1 MSDEITTTQSTD
13 ANPFQK
19 PGMGD
24 NINAGTV
31 EIESARAIAE
41 VQAALLVA
49 RRFPRD
55 PYKAMEK
62 LLESCRR
69 VEFAEEATYA
79 YPRGGE
85 RVSGPSIRF
94 AEEGARDWGNIE
106 FGLRELGVYGD
117 ETEMQA
123 YAWDLETN
131 NRSVQTF
138 RVKHARWTKDKGLVK
153 LSGDPRDIYENN
165 TNLGQR
171 RVRGRLLAIMPPE
184 FVAAGLKECA
194 LTLRRAADGGDSI
207 PFTDRIQT
215 LVQKFAKAGIKS
227 DHLERRLGHKV
238 ADMLP
243 DEYTDLVAIYK
254 SLADKMSHPSDW
266 FDVPKGTTTSEKAD
280 KLNEK
285 LAGGEN
291 APAGE
296 DVAKA

>member
-1 MSDEITTTQSTD
+1 MNKTDIETAQPQSI
-13 ANPFQK
+13 NPFAK
-19 PGMGD
+19 TDLPD
-24 NINAGTV
+24 NVNAGTV
-31 EIESARAIAE
+31 EIESARAVAE
-41 VQAALLVA
+41 VQAALVIA

-69 VEFAEEATYA
+69 IEFAEEATYA

-106 FGLRELGVYGD
+106 FGLRELGVYGE

-138 RVKHARWTKDKGLVK
+138 RVKHARWTKDKGLVP
-153 LSGDPRDIYENN
+153 LGDPRDIYENN
-165 TNLGQR
+165 TSLGQR
-171 RVRGRLLAIMPPE
+171 RVRGRIIAVLPPE
-184 FVAAGLKECA
+184 FIAAGLRECA
-194 LTLRRAADGGDSI
+194 ATINKAANGGDNI
-207 PFTDRIQT
+207 PFADRIQT
-215 LVQKFAKAGIKS
+215 LVQKFAKSGIKT
-227 DHLERRLGHKV
+227 DHLERRLGHKL

-243 DEYTDLVAIYK
+243 EEYTDLVAIYK
-254 SLADKMSHPSDW
+254 SLADRMSHPADW

-280 KLNEK
+280 KLNAT
-285 LAGGEN
+285 LGGTTEG
-291 APAGE
+291 AESEQA
-296 DVAKA
+296 